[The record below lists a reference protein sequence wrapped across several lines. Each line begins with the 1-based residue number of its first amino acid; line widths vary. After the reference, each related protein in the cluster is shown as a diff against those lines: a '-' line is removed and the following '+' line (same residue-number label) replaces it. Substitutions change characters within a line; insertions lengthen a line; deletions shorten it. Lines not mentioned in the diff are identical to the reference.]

1 MKTNNKTKNFYYTAI
16 WPLLPF
22 QIAQNEAASR
32 DIPDISKLSG
42 TSFPIPRNYFLNNSR
57 VEVFRRFHLLLR
69 DFPFE
74 AIEYK
79 ECDFLRP
86 IQISSFQ
93 SGSSILN
100 EMFNNNPGKCNQP
113 VSSCKECI
121 QRLYPL
127 LPQRFDAQGLFA
139 SEFLAALVNNNLSQA
154 GFKQDQY
161 KSYWEKQVS
170 IQSWA
175 KDSIFWIAGENLFQA
190 SNIWWGKSGLE
201 ILREGGLFSPD
212 SKNAEFILVRVSFF
226 YDQFPDL
233 VCAFFIDTKARIKSI
248 RYIHG
253 LTYAMKE
260 ARKSWLFDWVGM
272 LSEAIMKIN
281 NVESFEFLHKYSH
294 LKDWYEKFKGDYDE
308 SPDTSIKRLRIMYA
322 RESLEWMAR
331 VLAFLETS
339 PEDASGDG
347 DPKTFMDYS
356 ENMELAISTCLKE
369 TENSKHN
376 NESAWKPFLSKND
389 PQGDNFKRS
398 RARLQFIREFLEE
411 STATINSVLDA
422 KGVVKIKGS
431 KSAALKAGLLRHV
444 RLNPLTGKIL
454 LIGEPGGGKGLTAE
468 QYHKLAIEEIK
479 SKHHLLEKTIKE
491 IWKRLLDILMLPK
504 AREILD
510 DFDEKKTETR
520 LLGFVKAQVQGTK
533 WWQWKFPGSLS
544 EKKDSPEWPCGKN
557 ALCRA
562 IIMVNGSDNNKF
574 LDHHKFCD
582 TCPLRLHHS
591 YKPSESYLTYSIPSS
606 ISTKIIGDSV
616 RFLLHY
622 LARLMYAVYGIK
634 NNAKPDV
641 EQNHIQVLCG
651 VLANQG
657 PEFLSSMRRLFGTA
671 EGVEMPLPGL
681 FQTAS
686 YMGGTIFLDEIADA
700 PIKIQDNLLGPLE
713 EKKVNRLGWESIKED
728 VGNIR
733 IIAATHKDLKAR
745 VKQFQSTWD
754 SENPQGFRP
763 DLLSRLILF
772 PPVYPTSITEY
783 FLYEDGDDEKR
794 DLYRM
799 EFISIMREILNN
811 KSKDLK
817 FPDDHRRSRF
827 LNNLYNVVDRYIK
840 NTMRMMDFSESQSPK
855 IKKDLA
861 GKITMR
867 LFMGIIEEVILAE
880 KQAEHLENT
889 REKDGENKDQKQDK
903 GPEKNENKPDFAGIV
918 DNNFSSLKN
927 DIDSALLQKDFTI
940 FYDQAG
946 RLIDQTINK
955 QKNIPFDKQDKFKGN
970 LRNAHKDILDIMKN
984 TGEETRLPKAG
995 SSFLD
1000 ARLSDIL
1007 AVNLPNLL
1015 NYIIT
1020 SEV

>member
-32 DIPDISKLSG
+32 DIPNISKLSG
-42 TSFPIPRNYFLNNSR
+42 TSFPIPRNYFLNNSKF
-57 VEVFRRFHLLLR
+57 EVFRRFHLLLR
-69 DFPFE
+69 DSPFE
-74 AIEYK
+74 DSEYK

-86 IQISSFQ
+86 IQLSSFQ

-139 SEFLAALVNNNLSQA
+139 SEFLAAMVKNNLSQT
-154 GFKQDQY
+154 GFKQDRY

-212 SKNAEFILVRVSFF
+212 SKNAKIILVRISFF

-233 VCAFFIDTKARIKSI
+233 VCAFFIDAKARIKSI

-260 ARKSWLFDWVGM
+260 TRKLLLFDWVGR
-272 LSEAIMKIN
+272 LSETIMKMDN
-281 NVESFEFLHKYSH
+281 RESFKFLSKHSH
-294 LKDWYEKFKGDYDE
+294 LKTYHKKLEDGYNE
-308 SPDTSIKRLRIMYA
+308 SLDKTKKQLRIMYA

-339 PEDASGDG
+339 PENASGDG

-369 TENSKHN
+369 TENSKHD

-389 PQGDNFKRS
+389 PQGDNFQRS
-398 RARLQFIREFLEE
+398 GARLRFIREFLEE

-422 KGVVKIKGS
+422 EGVVKIKGS
-431 KSAALKAGLLRHV
+431 KSAALKADLLRHV

-454 LIGEPGGGKGLTAE
+454 LFGEPGGGKGLTAE
-468 QYHKLAIEEIK
+468 QYHKLAIEEIT
-479 SKHHLLEKTIKE
+479 SKPHLLEKTIKE
-491 IWKRLLDILMLPK
+491 IWKKLLDILMLPR

-520 LLGFVKAQVQGTK
+520 LLGFVKAQVQGTQ
-533 WWQWKFPGSLS
+533 WWQWDIPGSLS
-544 EKKDSPEWPCGKN
+544 EKKDSLEWPCGKN
-557 ALCRA
+557 ALCSA
-562 IIMVNGSDNNKF
+562 TIMVIGSDNKKF
-574 LDHHKFCD
+574 IDHHKFCD

-591 YKPSESYLTYSIPSS
+591 YKPSESYLTYNIPSS
-606 ISTKIIGDSV
+606 IPTKIIGDAV

-622 LARLMYAVYGIK
+622 LARLMYAVYGMG
-634 NNAKPDV
+634 NNPNPAVD
-641 EQNHIQVLCG
+641 QNHIQILCG

-713 EKKVNRLGWESIKED
+713 EKKVSRLGWESIKED

-733 IIAATHKDLKAR
+733 IIAATHKDLRER
-745 VKQFQSTWD
+745 VKQYRSTLD

-772 PPVYPTSITEY
+772 PPVYPTSIAEY

-794 DLYRM
+794 NLYRI
-799 EFISIMREILNN
+799 EFISIMHEIFKN
-811 KSKDLK
+811 KSKELK
-817 FPDDHRRSRF
+817 SPDDHRRSRF
-827 LNNLYNVVDRYIK
+827 LNNLYNTVDRYIK
-840 NTMRMMDFSESQSPK
+840 NTMRMMDFSESRSPE
-855 IKKDLA
+855 IKKDLV

-867 LFMGIIEEVILAE
+867 LFVGIIEEVILAE

-889 REKDGENKDQKQDK
+889 QKKEGENQDQKQDK
-903 GPEKNENKPDFAGIV
+903 GPEKKDNKPDFADMV
-918 DNNFSSLKN
+918 DSRFKSLKDGIN
-927 DIDSALLQKDFTI
+927 PDLLQKDLNLF
-940 FYDQAG
+940 FDQNS
-946 RLIDQTINK
+946 RLIDQTIKNQRNISSNK
-955 QKNIPFDKQDKFKGN
+955 HILKEDLFNVHKELLDFI
-970 LRNAHKDILDIMKN
+970 RNSGKEPGLSK
-984 TGEETRLPKAG
+984 PG

-1007 AVNLPNLL
+1007 AVNLPKLL